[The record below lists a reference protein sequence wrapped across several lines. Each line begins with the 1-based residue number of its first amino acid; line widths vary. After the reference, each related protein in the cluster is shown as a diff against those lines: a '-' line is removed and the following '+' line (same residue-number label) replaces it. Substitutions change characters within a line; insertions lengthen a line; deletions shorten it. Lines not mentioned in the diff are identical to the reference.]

1 MNSQLPTRTINK
13 VWGRQPLPAPF
24 GVDGQSEPIGEIWFE
39 PDECLPD
46 VLVKYLFTSDKL
58 SVQVHPPASASPT
71 GRGKEECWLVLEAD
85 PGAKLALGFREP
97 VSREE
102 MHSAALDGTIENLLD
117 WYEAMPGDFFY
128 IPAGTVHAIG
138 GGLTLIEV
146 QENTDITYRF
156 FDYGRPRDLH
166 LDQALAVA
174 IGDSHPSEW
183 RRRIEAEEQ
192 VVLVDG
198 PRFVLAQVFGN
209 PSAQI
214 IEKLGG
220 AIQIM
225 PLSGSAAV
233 AGREIQPGAS
243 ACAQSIEDVSF
254 SADARCLIVSSMM

>member
-1 MNSQLPTRTINK
+1 MNSRLSTRTINK

-24 GVDGQSEPIGEIWFE
+24 GVAGQSEPIGEIWFE
-39 PDECLPD
+39 PDECLSD

-102 MHSAALDGTIENLLD
+102 MHSAALDGSIEKLLD
-117 WYEAMPGDFFY
+117 WHEAVPGDFFY

-146 QENTDITYRF
+146 QENSDITYRF

-174 IGDSHPSEW
+174 IGDSHPPKYKC
-183 RRRIEAEEQ
+183 RIEPGEEAI
-192 VVLVDG
+192 LVDG
-198 PRFVLAQVFGN
+198 PRFVLAQITGD
-209 PSAQI
+209 PSAAI
-214 IEKLGG
+214 IEKFG
-220 AIQIM
+220 AAVQIM
-225 PLSGSAAV
+225 PLSGTAAI